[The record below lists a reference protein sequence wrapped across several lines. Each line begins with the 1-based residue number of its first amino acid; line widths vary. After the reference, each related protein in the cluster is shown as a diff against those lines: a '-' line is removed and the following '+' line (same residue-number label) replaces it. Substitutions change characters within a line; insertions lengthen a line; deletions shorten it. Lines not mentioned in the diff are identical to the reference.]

1 MIKNVSYCSIH
12 TVLIHP
18 KVSAYSVHCVLRA
31 LITVVRGLKVVIRSD
46 RLFDLNLAFSMGL
59 IYDSITSEL
68 IFKLFPNSL
77 VLLAVLICVLFI
89 ARSVYAPNTCLYPPG
104 PWGLPVIGNLLQLGS
119 APHLNLHELSRL
131 YGEVL
136 SLRLGSRRVVVL
148 SSVRVLREALA
159 QKARHFSDRPP
170 LFTTQ
175 LCGSREK
182 TVTFGEYGPLQVRRK
197 KCAMRALHQSVFAN
211 MQHLDQLVAD
221 ETRLLLNKLCCNLG
235 EAVDPCAFLRTAV
248 INLTFRLNF
257 GDDDHNEK
265 MQKELEHILDQ
276 ANDFVENSAV
286 GGLLD
291 FMPWLVPLFRKEA
304 SKMEHSVSELF
315 DFVRKVYTMRKE
327 EYDGNSSC
335 LAVTIAKIAR
345 EMKIHN
351 NESEPQLS
359 PIDDVFDDAD
369 PNGSFSQED
378 CDESVKNL
386 LVDVFGA
393 GLETVSTA
401 FCWSVLYL
409 ATDAKLQQDLQQE
422 IDRVVGPDRFPTIAD
437 KPSMPLLQATVLEI
451 LRISTIVPFSLPHWT
466 TEDTSVDG
474 YTVPKE
480 TVILVNLWAVNHD
493 PRHFQQPDRFNPRRF
508 LDENGQLGEDRYAFA
523 MPFST
528 GRRRCA
534 GSTLAKAE
542 LFLFL
547 AGLLQRC
554 GFEAGEIPADLR
566 GQFGLTLRP
575 PPFTICVH
583 PRDTGA
589 RNSLQHQ

>member
-1 MIKNVSYCSIH
+1 MFDD
-12 TVLIHP
+12 VLTFVAISSSP
-18 KVSAYSVHCVLRA
+18 ASAATTTAAC
-31 LITVVRGLKVVIRSD
+31 
-46 RLFDLNLAFSMGL
+46 
-59 IYDSITSEL
+59 
-68 IFKLFPNSL
+68 L
-77 VLLAVLICVLFI
+77 VLLFI
-89 ARSVYAPNTCLYPPG
+89 AFVLLQTSSRYRLANLPPG
-104 PWGLPVIGNLLQLGS
+104 PWGLPIVGNLVQLGKA
-119 APHLNLHELSRL
+119 APHLYLAKLAQVF
-131 YGEVL
+131 GEVL
-136 SLRLGSRRVVVL
+136 SLRLGCRRVVVL

-170 LFTTQ
+170 LFSTQ

-197 KCAMRALHQSVFAN
+197 KCIMKALHQSALTN
-211 MQHLDQLVAD
+211 MQHLDLMVAR
-221 ETRLLLNKLCCNLG
+221 ETDVLLDQLCCNLG

-265 MQKELEHILDQ
+265 MQKELQHILDK

-291 FMPWLVPLFRKEA
+291 FMPWLVPVFHKEA

-327 EYDGNSSC
+327 EYDSNSSC
-335 LAVTIAKIAR
+335 LAATIAKLTRDMEIPDSSTANAGHR
-345 EMKIHN
+345 ALA
-351 NESEPQLS
+351 S
-359 PIDDVFDDAD
+359 V
-369 PNGSFSQED
+369 PNKD
-378 CDESVKNL
+378 CNGAVTDL
-386 LVDVFGA
+386 LADVFGA

-401 FCWSVLYL
+401 FCWSLLYL

-575 PPFTICVH
+575 PQFKVSVV
-583 PRDTGA
+583 PRPLLKWHWYVVG
-589 RNSLQHQ
+589 